1 MYQHI
6 NANWKLWTVNTL
18 QKTKKKGQTPNTV
31 QVLMPYLVVVAPRIL
46 TSSPVD
52 KGTEPLWGAETSSER
67 QELKEAKFSF
77 ANLYPNTL
85 KVPAKSQT

>member
-31 QVLMPYLVVVAPRIL
+31 QVLVPYLVVVAPRIL

-52 KGTEPLWGAETSSER
+52 
-67 QELKEAKFSF
+67 
-77 ANLYPNTL
+77 
-85 KVPAKSQT
+85 